1 MILISILVLGF
12 LIFVHEL
19 GHFLLAK
26 WNGVGVVEFAIGFG
40 RPLWQRKRGETVYS
54 LRLIPLGGYV
64 RMVGDDPRALEGEQG
79 KAPTTEGER
88 SESALTGSDVQA
100 DAALLADK
108 SRWFLTKGYWP
119 KFSIV
124 LAGPAFN
131 FLFAILAAIGSF
143 AVFGRDIALNTP
155 VIGAVIPGYPAE
167 KSGLKAGD
175 TVKSIDG
182 KPITSWAELAET
194 VATSEGRQMAFVVER
209 AAVSNGAEKT
219 EVALS
224 MTGTSDAA
232 ELAML
237 DSGGEKSQRRFK
249 IGIGPASKREPVSFG
264 IAIKAGI
271 LHVAYLSELTVRGLY
286 GMIKGAI
293 SPRHIGGPIF
303 IFKEAAQSAERGV
316 ADLIGFMVFL
326 SVSLAVLNLLPI
338 PILDGG
344 HLVFFTIEALKGS
357 PVSLRF
363 QERANQ
369 VGMALLLLLMVFA
382 MGNDILKLLG

>member
-12 LIFVHEL
+12 LIFIHEL

-26 WNGVGVVEFAIGFG
+26 WNNVGVVEFAIGFG
-40 RPLWQRKRGETVYS
+40 RPLLQRKYGETMYS

-64 RMVGDDPRALEGEQG
+64 RMVGDDPRALVAADQAPAGGEGARAE
-79 KAPTTEGER
+79 
-88 SESALTGSDVQA
+88 SELTGSDVVV
-100 DAALLADK
+100 DPALLADK
-108 SRWFLTKGYWP
+108 SRWFLSKSYWP

-131 FLFAILAAIGSF
+131 LIFAVLAAIGSY
-143 AVFGRDIALNTP
+143 ALFGRDVPLDTP
-155 VIGAVIPGYPAE
+155 VIGAVIPAYPAE
-167 KSGLKAGD
+167 KGGMKAGD

-182 KPITSWAELAET
+182 KAIASWVELADT
-194 VATSEGRQMAFVVER
+194 VGASGGKEMSIVVER
-209 AAVSNGAEKT
+209 PVAEGAEERST
-219 EVALS
+219 VSLTIS
-224 MTGTSDAA
+224 GTSDAA

-237 DSGGEKSQRRFK
+237 DSGAQPATPRFK
-249 IGIGPASKREPVSFG
+249 IGIVPASKREAVPFG
-264 IAIKAGI
+264 TAIKAGF
-271 LHVAYLSELTVRGLY
+271 LHVAYLSELTIKGLV
-286 GMIKGAI
+286 GMVQGAI

-303 IFKEAAQSAERGV
+303 IFKEAAQSARRGA
-316 ADLIGFMVFL
+316 ADLVAFMVFL
-326 SVSLAVLNLLPI
+326 SVSLAILNLLPI

-382 MGNDILKLLG
+382 MGNDILKLL

>member
-12 LIFVHEL
+12 LIFIHEL

-26 WNGVGVVEFAIGFG
+26 WNNVGVVEFAIGFG
-40 RPLWQRKRGETVYS
+40 RPLLQRKYGETMYS

-64 RMVGDDPRALEGEQG
+64 RMVGDDPRALVAADQAPAGGEGARAE
-79 KAPTTEGER
+79 
-88 SESALTGSDVQA
+88 SELTGSDVVV
-100 DAALLADK
+100 DPALLADK
-108 SRWFLTKGYWP
+108 SRWFLSKSYWP

-131 FLFAILAAIGSF
+131 LIFAVLAAIGSY
-143 AVFGRDIALNTP
+143 ALFGRDVPLDTP
-155 VIGAVIPGYPAE
+155 VIGAVIPAYPAE
-167 KSGLKAGD
+167 KGGMKAGD

-182 KPITSWAELAET
+182 KAIASWVELADT
-194 VATSEGRQMAFVVER
+194 VGASGGKEMSIVVER
-209 AAVSNGAEKT
+209 PVAEGAEERST
-219 EVALS
+219 VSLTI
-224 MTGTSDAA
+224 TGTSDAA

-237 DSGGEKSQRRFK
+237 DSGAQPATPRFK
-249 IGIGPASKREPVSFG
+249 IGIVPASKREAVPFG
-264 IAIKAGI
+264 TAIKAGF
-271 LHVAYLSELTVRGLY
+271 LHVAYLSELTIKGLV
-286 GMIKGAI
+286 GMVQGAI

-303 IFKEAAQSAERGV
+303 IFKEAAQSARRGA
-316 ADLIGFMVFL
+316 ADLVAFMVFL
-326 SVSLAVLNLLPI
+326 SVSLAILNLLPI

-382 MGNDILKLLG
+382 MGNDILKLL

>member
-26 WNGVGVVEFAIGFG
+26 WNNVGVVEFAIGFG
-40 RPLWQRKRGETVYS
+40 RPLIQRRYGETVYS

-64 RMVGDDPRALEGEQG
+64 RMVGDDPRALSEIATTGGEG
-79 KAPTTEGER
+79 AR
-88 SESALTGSDVQA
+88 AESSLTGSDVPTAPELVA
-100 DAALLADK
+100 DR
-108 SRWFLTKGYWP
+108 SRWFLSKGYWP

-131 FLFAILAAIGSF
+131 LIFAVFAAIGSF
-143 AVFGRDIALNTP
+143 AIFGRDVPLETP
-155 VIGAVIPGYPAE
+155 SIGGVVPAYPAE
-167 KSGLKAGD
+167 KAGLKKGD
-175 TVKSIDG
+175 TVLSIDG
-182 KPITSWAELAET
+182 VGVASWLELAER
-194 VATSEGRQMAFVVER
+194 VAQSGGKEMSFLVER
-209 AAVSNGAEKT
+209 VGADTGAKEEVRLAV
-219 EVALS
+219 
-224 MTGTSDAA
+224 TGTAEAS
-232 ELAML
+232 ELAVL
-237 DSGGEKSQRRFK
+237 DRRTESKTPRYK
-249 IGIGPASKREPVSFG
+249 IGIVPATEREAVSIF
-264 IAIKAGI
+264 AAMKAGV
-271 LHVAYLSELTVRGLY
+271 LHVAYLSELTVRGLW
-286 GMIKGAI
+286 GMVQGAI

-326 SVSLAVLNLLPI
+326 SVSLAILNLLPI

-344 HLVFFTIEALKGS
+344 HLVFFTIEAIKGS

-369 VGMALLLLLMVFA
+369 LGMALLLLLMVFA
-382 MGNDILKLLG
+382 MGNDILKLL

>member
-1 MILISILVLGF
+1 MILISILVLGI

-26 WNGVGVVEFAIGFG
+26 WHGVGVVEFAIGFG
-40 RPLWQRKRGETVYS
+40 RPLIQRKYGETVYS
-54 LRLIPLGGYV
+54 IRLIPLGGYV
-64 RMVGDDPRALEGEQG
+64 RMVGDDPRALAAGAEATPAQE
-79 KAPTTEGER
+79 AER
-88 SESALTGSDVQA
+88 SESAVTGSDLQV
-100 DAALLADK
+100 DPNLLADR
-108 SRWFLTKGYWP
+108 SRWFLSKSYWP

-131 FLFAILAAIGSF
+131 LIFAVIAAIASF
-143 AVFGRDIALNTP
+143 AVFGRDVPLDTP
-155 VIGAVIPGYPAE
+155 VIGAVIPAYPAE
-167 KSGLKAGD
+167 KGGMKRGD

-182 KPITSWAELAET
+182 NVISTWVELAET
-194 VATSEGRQMAFVVER
+194 VAASGGREMTFVVER
-209 AAVSNGAEKT
+209 SAESGAEGKN
-219 EVALS
+219 EVQLS
-224 MTGTSDAA
+224 VTGTSDAA

-237 DSGGEKSQRRFK
+237 DSSEEGATPRFK
-249 IGIGPASKREPVSFG
+249 IGIVPAVKREPVSIGQAVRGGFV
-264 IAIKAGI
+264 
-271 LHVAYLSELTVRGLY
+271 HVAYLSQLTVKGLV
-286 GMIKGAI
+286 GMVQGVI

-303 IFKEAAQSAERGV
+303 IFKEAAQSAERGS
-316 ADLIGFMVFL
+316 ADLIAFMVFL
-326 SVSLAVLNLLPI
+326 SVSLAILNLLPI

-382 MGNDILKLLG
+382 MGNDILKLL